1 MKRGRKGFYCPIK
14 DFHNNNKKLQLIR
27 PRPHVRSC
35 RPSLVLLLLLFR
47 FKMSWDL
54 AIVMPLLVYLAV
66 MIPFRLC
73 FDNEPKILSP
83 SYWFEFTIELVRK
96 GW

>member
-1 MKRGRKGFYCPIK
+1 
-14 DFHNNNKKLQLIR
+14 
-27 PRPHVRSC
+27 
-35 RPSLVLLLLLFR
+35 
-47 FKMSWDL
+47 MSWDL